1 MNPDLI
7 LMIWL
12 TKRVPAK
19 WYVSVR
25 CEQCETRSVLFRDD
39 TNGKG
44 EFELAYYFKCAN
56 CRREDVQ
63 HVERYWYPR
72 APNPQPESVLVTYH

>member
-1 MNPDLI
+1 MIPDQI

-12 TKRVPAK
+12 TKRLPAK

-25 CEQCETRSVLFRDD
+25 CEQCGTRSVLFPDD
-39 TNGKG
+39 TKGKG
-44 EFELAYYFKCAN
+44 EFDLPYYFKCAS
-56 CRREDVQ
+56 CRHEDVQ

-72 APNPQPESVLVTYH
+72 FSTDQPESVLVTYH

>member
-1 MNPDLI
+1 MVPDRI

-12 TKRVPAK
+12 TKRVQAK
-19 WYVSVR
+19 WYVSVK
-25 CEQCETRSVLFRDD
+25 CEQCKTRSVLFPDD

-44 EFELAYYFKCAN
+44 EFDLPYYFTCAN

-72 APNPQPESVLVTYH
+72 TPIRQPESVLVSYH